1 MVENEKFI
9 IPAYNI
15 IKYKMIE
22 SFYLCN
28 HHLKSFRCIPSNKEL
43 APEKEMEKNNYW
55 ISFSTELISLYS
67 ILRTTLKRNSKTKA
81 AYEELKVLEKYQLE
95 IGKLSYSEGIRLY
108 NIIEGA
114 LYDIGVLN
122 IELEKEDVN
131 QSMR

>member
-1 MVENEKFI
+1 MPASHNSVLRGSWTKDQSKPVASA
-9 IPAYNI
+9 IPGSNPGAGA
-15 IKYKMIE
+15 
-22 SFYLCN
+22 FYSR
-28 HHLKSFRCIPSNKEL
+28 K
-43 APEKEMEKNNYW
+43 KEMEKNNYW